1 LTSPPLD
8 ECEITSPS
16 SGAIDSF
23 RLGRSFRSRG
33 VSNSLFSGMQ
43 IHLSPRHLTL
53 TAAIYGY
60 VADKI
65 NHLEQ
70 LTDRILAAHVVLL
83 HDETKTKKHIIKV
96 HLAVPGPDI
105 YAEHAENDLYAA
117 IDKVT
122 GKLSQQLRKR
132 KTRIAD
138 RKKHRSRLASEEKKR
153 GFKRR

>member
-1 LTSPPLD
+1 LRLD
-8 ECEITSPS
+8 K
-16 SGAIDSF
+16 GSF
-23 RLGRSFRSRG
+23 ALGNILLSRA
-33 VSNSLFSGMQ
+33 VSISLFFFGMQ

-53 TAAIYGY
+53 TAAIYAY

-65 NHLEQ
+65 THLEQ

-83 HDETKTKKHIIKV
+83 HDETSTRKHIVKV

-105 YAEHAENDLYAA
+105 YAEDAEDDLYAA

>member
-1 LTSPPLD
+1 
-8 ECEITSPS
+8 
-16 SGAIDSF
+16 
-23 RLGRSFRSRG
+23 
-33 VSNSLFSGMQ
+33 MQ

-53 TAAIYGY
+53 TAAIYAY
-60 VADKI
+60 VAEKI
-65 NHLEQ
+65 THLEQ

-83 HDETKTKKHIIKV
+83 HDETRTRKHIVKV

-105 YAEHAENDLYAA
+105 YAEDAEDDLYAA

-138 RKKHRSRLASEEKKR
+138 HKKHRSRQASEEKKR